1 MRRKL
6 VNNRIKFI
14 FIPVIIIFAGI
25 LFNAARV
32 QYEVWKTQEYI
43 KKLEQKTS
51 KLEQENASI
60 LSLIESALTDP
71 VKIERE
77 VRARLNLK
85 KPDEEVI
92 ILIPQKDGQTE
103 QTKTGDELKDDPSD
117 SFLMQLWNKIFGKDS
132 EDKK

>member
-6 VNNRIKFI
+6 VNNRIKFV
-14 FIPVIIIFAGI
+14 FTPVVIIIAGI

-51 KLEQENASI
+51 KLEQENASV
-60 LSLIESALTDP
+60 LSLIESALNDP

-77 VRARLNLK
+77 ARARLNLK
-85 KPDEEVI
+85 KPDEEVV

-103 QTKTGDELKDDPSD
+103 QIKEKDGLKEDSGE
-117 SFLMQLWNKIFGKDS
+117 SFLVQLWNKIFGK
-132 EDKK
+132 ENKE

>member
-6 VNNRIKFI
+6 VNNRIKFV
-14 FIPVIIIFAGI
+14 FIPVVIIIAGI

-51 KLEQENASI
+51 KLEQENASV
-60 LSLIESALTDP
+60 LSLIESALNDP

-77 VRARLNLK
+77 ARARLNLK
-85 KPDEEVI
+85 KPDEEVV
-92 ILIPQKDGQTE
+92 ILIPQKDGQIE
-103 QTKTGDELKDDPSD
+103 QIKEKDGLKEDSGE
-117 SFLMQLWNKIFGKDS
+117 SFLVQLWNKIFGK
-132 EDKK
+132 ENKE

>member
-1 MRRKL
+1 M
-6 VNNRIKFI
+6 KFVL
-14 FIPVIIIFAGI
+14 IPVIIVIAGI

-32 QYEVWKTQEYI
+32 QYEVWKTQGYI
-43 KKLEQKTS
+43 KKIEQKLG

-77 VRARLNLK
+77 ARARLNLK

>member
-6 VNNRIKFI
+6 VNNRIKFV
-14 FIPVIIIFAGI
+14 FIPVVIIIAGI

-51 KLEQENASI
+51 KLEQENASV
-60 LSLIESALTDP
+60 LNLIESALNDP

-77 VRARLNLK
+77 ARARLNLK
-85 KPDEEVI
+85 KPDEEVV

-103 QTKTGDELKDDPSD
+103 QIKEKDGLKEDSGE
-117 SFLMQLWNKIFGKDS
+117 SFLVQLWNKIFGK
-132 EDKK
+132 ENKEE

>member
-1 MRRKL
+1 MRRKPK
-6 VNNRIKFI
+6 NNRMKFVL
-14 FIPVIIIFAGI
+14 IPVIIVIAGI

-32 QYEVWKTQEYI
+32 QYEVWKTQGYI
-43 KKLEQKTS
+43 KKIEQKLG

-77 VRARLNLK
+77 ARARLNLK

>member
-6 VNNRIKFI
+6 VNNRIKFV
-14 FIPVIIIFAGI
+14 FIPVVIIIAGI

-51 KLEQENASI
+51 KLEQENASV
-60 LSLIESALTDP
+60 LSLIESALNDP

-77 VRARLNLK
+77 ARARLNLK
-85 KPDEEVI
+85 KPDEEVV

-103 QTKTGDELKDDPSD
+103 QIKEKDGLKEDSGE
-117 SFLMQLWNKIFGKDS
+117 SFLVQLWNKIFGK
-132 EDKK
+132 ENKE

>member
-6 VNNRIKFI
+6 VNNRIKFV
-14 FIPVIIIFAGI
+14 FIPVVIIIAGI

-51 KLEQENASI
+51 KLEQENASV
-60 LSLIESALTDP
+60 LNLIESALNDP

-77 VRARLNLK
+77 ARARLNLK
-85 KPDEEVI
+85 KPDEEVV

-103 QTKTGDELKDDPSD
+103 QIKEKDGLKEDSGE
-117 SFLMQLWNKIFGKDS
+117 SFLVQLWNKIFGK
-132 EDKK
+132 ENKE

>member
-6 VNNRIKFI
+6 VNNRIKFV
-14 FIPVIIIFAGI
+14 FIPVVIIIAGI

-51 KLEQENASI
+51 KLEQENASV
-60 LSLIESALTDP
+60 LSLIESALNDP

-77 VRARLNLK
+77 ARARLNLK
-85 KPDEEVI
+85 KPDEEVV

-103 QTKTGDELKDDPSD
+103 QIKEKDGLKEDSGE
-117 SFLMQLWNKIFGKDS
+117 SFLAQLWNKIFGK
-132 EDKK
+132 ENKEE

>member
-6 VNNRIKFI
+6 VNNRIKFV
-14 FIPVIIIFAGI
+14 FIPVVIIIAGI

-51 KLEQENASI
+51 KLEQENASV
-60 LSLIESALTDP
+60 LSLIESALNDP

-77 VRARLNLK
+77 ARARLNLK
-85 KPDEEVI
+85 KPDEEVV

-103 QTKTGDELKDDPSD
+103 QIKEKDGLKEDSGE
-117 SFLMQLWNKIFGKDS
+117 SFLVQLWNKIFGK
-132 EDKK
+132 ENKEE